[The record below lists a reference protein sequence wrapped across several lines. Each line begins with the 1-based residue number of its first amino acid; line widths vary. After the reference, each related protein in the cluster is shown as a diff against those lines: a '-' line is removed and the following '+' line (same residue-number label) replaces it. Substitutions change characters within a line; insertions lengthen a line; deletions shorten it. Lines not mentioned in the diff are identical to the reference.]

1 MDLALLSD
9 HARTTYGA
17 DWQRPLAR
25 GLGPL
30 HPDGARETI
39 DDRLVRRWA
48 SGERPIPE
56 WVGPALAHAM
66 DRQASVYER
75 RAALIRERAGELRTE
90 LRPAPEEAPE
100 MDMRP

>member
-1 MDLALLSD
+1 MDLALLTD

-17 DWQRPLAR
+17 DWQRPLAK

-30 HPDGARETI
+30 HPDGAREAI

-48 SGERPIPE
+48 SGERPIPT
-56 WVGPALAHAM
+56 WVGPALARAM
-66 DRQASVYER
+66 DIQAAAHER
-75 RAALIRERAGELRTE
+75 RAALIRERAIELRTE
-90 LRPAPEEAPE
+90 LRPVPDEAPE